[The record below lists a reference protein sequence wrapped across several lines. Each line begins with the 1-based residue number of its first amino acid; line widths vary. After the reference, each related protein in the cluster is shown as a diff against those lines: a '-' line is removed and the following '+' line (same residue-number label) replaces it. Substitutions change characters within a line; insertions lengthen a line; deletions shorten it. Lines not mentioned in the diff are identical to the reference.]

1 MLNACHFCCQRA
13 TIMLL
18 WSPTCYY
25 RCQRANSMLFSLSA
39 RQHNVIMRVVGV
51 GVTMHH
57 VIMVAIAPKCMFDDV
72 IVVARWRQH
81 DACHCRRPSQTTPSH
96 HVQSSCRRSIMLMT
110 PTLVIGAS
118 ASSSPAIGPRA
129 ATTAPR
135 PRSGCCGCPRTVAS
149 SANADDDSICPAAST
164 AVFFGCRRYRDNASV
179 DTEFFAR

>member
-57 VIMVAIAPKCMFDDV
+57 VIMVAIAPKCMFDV
-72 IVVARWRQH
+72 IVVVGVNIMHAIVVGHRKR
-81 DACHCRRPSQTTPSH
+81 H
-96 HVQSSCRRSIMLMT
+96 HRIIQSSCRSISIMMMT
-110 PTLVIGAS
+110 TTL
-118 ASSSPAIGPRA
+118 ASSAHQHHRSSPDRA
-129 ATTAPR
+129 ARRDRVRDVAAV
-135 PRSGCCGCPRTVAS
+135 RTVAS